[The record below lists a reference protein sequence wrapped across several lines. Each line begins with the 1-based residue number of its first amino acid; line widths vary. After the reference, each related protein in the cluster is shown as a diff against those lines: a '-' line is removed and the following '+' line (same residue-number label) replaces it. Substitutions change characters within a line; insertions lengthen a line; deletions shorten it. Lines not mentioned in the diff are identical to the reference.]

1 MLQTNKA
8 IIYTQISKQAVAN
21 EKSTWWPPEKSLS
34 GKKFEKTK
42 NNAHL
47 DFSLN
52 IRYPKLFLITNIKSI
67 KLFRNI
73 IL

>member
-1 MLQTNKA
+1 MLQKNKA

-21 EKSTWWPPEKSLS
+21 EKSIWWPPEKSLS

-47 DFSLN
+47 EFSLK
-52 IRYPKLFLITNIKSI
+52 IKYPKCILI
-67 KLFRNI
+67 
-73 IL
+73 